1 MSVQNAN
8 CKALYGISTV
18 CGDNLFPGGADKD
31 FWVGYVSDLSTK
43 IPSTQIGPIS
53 SLAFAGYNG
62 LVKFQG
68 NKGAHKFDWA
78 TSKGGGGNIAF
89 IHRAIL
95 KLLPLNTQDDVE
107 IQRLIQAQD
116 AFIIY
121 QNNNDQFFILGAQKG
136 LTMVPGELGTTGQ
149 ATTDDVTD
157 TVTLEGAEKT
167 KPLRFLVTDVAT
179 TILYLDNRVI

>member
-1 MSVQNAN
+1 MAN
-8 CKALYGISTV
+8 CKVQYGISTV

-31 FWVGYVSDLSTK
+31 FWVGYVSDLSTR

-62 LVKFQG
+62 LVKFEG
-68 NKGAHKFDWA
+68 NKGAHKFDDA
-78 TSKGGGGNIAF
+78 FSKGGGANIAF

-107 IQRLIQAQD
+107 IQRLVQAQD

-136 LTMVPGELGTTGQ
+136 LTSVPGELRTTGQ
-149 ATTDDVTD
+149 ATTDDVTT

-167 KPLRFLVTDVAT
+167 LALRFFVTDVAT
-179 TILYLDNRVI
+179 TIAYLNNRVV